1 VTQDTAPI
9 PLAARFGHD
18 FTQVL
23 IYVEPTDDMN
33 AVAQKVAAEVV
44 GKRVRAQDAHMVV
57 FFDGRRMPVDTTVA
71 DVGMGRMDFISV
83 DYV

>member
-1 VTQDTAPI
+1 MTQDTAPI

-23 IYVEPTDDMN
+23 IYVEAGDDMN

-44 GKRVRAQDAHMVV
+44 GKRVRAQDAPMVV
-57 FFDGRRMPVDTTVA
+57 FFDGRKMPVDTTVA
-71 DVGMGRMDFISV
+71 AEGMGRMDYISV